1 MNRRSTPFVR
11 VASGVLHLLLLLGC
25 SSVIASQLLAAGI
38 RVTEMPA
45 GNLNFMLSGRVSC
58 SFYFPGPNGNSVI
71 QGLASEFQIESDLSD
86 GTCPPPGYPT
96 LPASFQLHVSAPVP
110 ADGSYTVRW
119 NVTHEFFP
127 TEQYLASFKIVNG
140 HLVALHPVDAVGSVS
155 LILMTLATL
164 IAAYRATRLN

>member
-1 MNRRSTPFVR
+1 MNRRNTAFVR

-25 SSVIASQLLAAGI
+25 GGVLASQLLAAGI

-71 QGLASEFQIESDLSD
+71 QGLASEYQIESELND

-110 ADGSYTVRW
+110 ADGSYSVRW
-119 NVTHEFFP
+119 SVTHQFFP
-127 TEQYLASFKIVNG
+127 TDQYFASFNIVNG
-140 HLVALHPVDAVGSVS
+140 HLVSLHPVDAVGNVS
-155 LILMTLATL
+155 LILMTLVTL
-164 IAAYRATRLN
+164 IVAYRATRLN